1 MANKMNVKGYA
12 DGIPVY
18 CAHDAIVAV
27 EDVHPNPENPNMH
40 PDEQLRRLGM
50 IIRNAGWRNPITVST
65 RSGLIVRGHG
75 RLAAAQLEGLSEV
88 PVDYQNYASDAEE
101 LADLIADNRIAE
113 LADPICKNW
122 QDCLK
127 RLMRQ
132 NSLSN

>member
-75 RLAAAQLEGLSEV
+75 RLAAAHFTYSTRTATDWYSERLARRSDSTCDNALYGLKTPS
-88 PVDYQNYASDAEE
+88 
-101 LADLIADNRIAE
+101 
-113 LADPICKNW
+113 
-122 QDCLK
+122 
-127 RLMRQ
+127 
-132 NSLSN
+132 